1 MSTSCKIR
9 GESYRLRAKFVVCY
23 AASVEMKVMKIV
35 RTFLKQHMLWV
46 GFVAVIVPLLCILA
60 LQYWSLLKLEKTSSV
75 ADKVWMKNYLSDVA
89 TEVKYFYKGNVEQ
102 ALNIPAYAITGELLE
117 KGKSPFGA
125 CEIKGVKR
133 LFVSAF
139 DSSGEW
145 KTYFY
150 DPSCKTYQCTQ
161 IASEARA
168 INVASASFKMMGQE
182 KTVVRMSGHTVD
194 DRDPENRIVMKPI
207 LDESK
212 QIVGVAGFIIDTDYL
227 KQEFLPQV
235 INTSLPMKFPA
246 QTLDNVIVRVYDA
259 KHNLIYAT
267 KPGKGQGEETVTGLP
282 FVTDV
287 YVAIQSRTMTPEQ
300 WARWNFIVNLSLSI
314 LMTTVLIGGIVL
326 ALRTASRELKVSQMK
341 TDFVSNVSHELRT
354 PLSSVRVF
362 GEFLRLGR
370 VSEPEKIREYGQYIE
385 TESRRL
391 TQLIN
396 NILDFSKIESGR
408 KTYQFERADVG
419 EVIADTLKT
428 LEVQLEQNGF
438 QIIFE
443 APERPLPPAVI
454 DADAVAQAFMNL
466 LDNAVKYS
474 ASAKEITVRLDQ
486 EEGFIRLSVTDHG
499 IGIPREEQGKIF
511 DKFYRVSTGLVHDVK
526 GSGLGLALVK
536 HIVEAHRGRVTVKS
550 EPGRGSSFTIHLPAA
565 KITGEDAK
573 SQGTNN
579 AVKSGPPLVLGF
591 KDS

>member
-1 MSTSCKIR
+1 MNK
-9 GESYRLRAKFVVCY
+9 L
-23 AASVEMKVMKIV
+23 

-46 GFVAVIVPLLCILA
+46 GLVAVVVPLLCILA
-60 LQYWSLLKLEKTSSV
+60 LQYLSLTKLEKTSSV
-75 ADKVWMKNYLSDVA
+75 ADKVWMRNYLAAVSD
-89 TEVKYFYKGNVEQ
+89 EVRYFYKGNVEQ
-102 ALNIPAYAITGELLE
+102 ALNIPAYAITAERLE
-117 KGKSPFGA
+117 KGKTPFGA
-125 CEIKGVKR
+125 CEIKGVKK

-139 DSSGEW
+139 DRNGEW

-150 DPSCKTYQCTQ
+150 DPSCKTYQCPQ

-168 INVASASFKMMGQE
+168 INVASASFKMMSQE
-182 KTVVRMSGHTVD
+182 QTVVRIPGGFNIE

-207 LDESK
+207 LDDSK

-259 KHNLIYAT
+259 KHNVVYAT
-267 KPGKGQGEETVTGLP
+267 KPGKGKDDETKLGLP
-282 FVTDV
+282 FVSDL
-287 YVAIQSRTMTPEQ
+287 YLAIQSRNMTPEQ

-314 LMTTVLIGGIVL
+314 LMTTVLIGGIVV

-408 KTYQFERADVG
+408 KTYQFERADVT
-419 EVIADTLKT
+419 EVISETLKT
-428 LEVQLEQNGF
+428 LEVQLKQNGF

-443 APERPLPPAVI
+443 APGVPLPPAVI
-454 DADAVAQAFMNL
+454 DADAIAQAFMNL

-474 ASAKEITVRLDQ
+474 ASAKEIIVRLDQ
-486 EEGFIRLSVTDHG
+486 EEGMIRLSVTDHG
-499 IGIPREEQGKIF
+499 IGIPREEQEKIF

-536 HIVEAHRGRVTVKS
+536 HIVEAHRGRVTVTS

-565 KITGEDAK
+565 KISGEDAK
-573 SQGTNN
+573 SQGTDSV
-579 AVKSGPPLVLGF
+579 VKNGPPLVLGF